1 MEDSILLS
9 IKKLLGIC
17 SEDKEFDLDILIN
30 INSIFSTLFQIG
42 VGEKGYSIASSQET
56 WKDLF
61 SDREDLV
68 NLIKLYTYIKTRLVF
83 DPPTSSF
90 VLEALNKQAAE
101 LEWRI
106 NIQAESFEDFDCCD
120 HEDEI
125 LSDKIV
131 EDLWNEIMNS

>member
-9 IKKLLGIC
+9 IKKLVGI
-17 SEDKEFDLDILIN
+17 SADDNEFDLDILIN

-42 VGEKGYSIASSQET
+42 VGEQGYSITGSQET

-61 SDREDLV
+61 EDREDLISY
-68 NLIKLYTYIKTRLVF
+68 IKLYTYIKTRIIF

-90 VLEALNKQAAE
+90 VLDSLNKQAGE

-106 NIQAESFEDFDCCD
+106 NVQAESLNDFEDCDCK
-120 HEDEI
+120 DEI
-125 LSDKIV
+125 LPDSVI
-131 EDLWNEIMNS
+131 EDLWNEIMDA